1 MVRPGWQT
9 AASALAGFLLG
20 LALWWGLSETYAGV
34 LAKSASPLL
43 RLTEDPAVTLLR
55 TDGKH
60 IIVNRSDFPR
70 TSARPGVPA
79 HDLTFNIILLT
90 TLFAANHRR
99 FSNRNVA
106 GFVGALFLLYLTHVL
121 GVFVTVK
128 SIYALQLGE
137 WSRVHYGEIS
147 RNVWAGAAHFY
158 RLVGLYAFAFA
169 VWWLCSPD
177 AAESS
182 ASRSQIHAK
191 GKGRRK
197 RTGK

>member
-1 MVRPGWQT
+1 MVRPGWP
-9 AASALAGFLLG
+9 AAGRALAGFLLG
-20 LALWWGLSETYAGV
+20 LALWWGMSETYASV

-55 TDGKH
+55 ADGKH

-79 HDLTFNIILLT
+79 HDLTFNVILLT
-90 TLFAANHRR
+90 TLFAANHKA

-106 GFVGALFLLYLTHVL
+106 GLAVAILLLYLTHIVA
-121 GVFVTVK
+121 VYVTVK

-137 WSRVHYGEIS
+137 WSRVNYGEIS

-169 VWWLCSPD
+169 IWWLLSGD
-177 AAESS
+177 AAAAPAGAGGSK
-182 ASRSQIHAK
+182 A
-191 GKGRRK
+191 GRRRKK
-197 RTGK
+197 RSAA